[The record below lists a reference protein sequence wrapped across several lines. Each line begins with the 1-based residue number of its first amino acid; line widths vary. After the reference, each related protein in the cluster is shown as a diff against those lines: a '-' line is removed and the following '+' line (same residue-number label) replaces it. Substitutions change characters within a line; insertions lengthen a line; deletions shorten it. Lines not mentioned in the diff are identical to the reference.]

1 MPSLN
6 VEPQLVPVEAEAGRQ
21 DDHVERILNTAR
33 NLDPTLGNSC
43 DRLRD
48 QVKIRTVQC
57 LRTRQQSRGIGGGEA
72 LLALR

>member
-21 DDHVERILNTAR
+21 DDHVERVLNTAR
-33 NLDPTLGNSC
+33 NLDPTLSNF
-43 DRLRD
+43 RNWFRD

-57 LRTRQQSRGIGGGEA
+57 LRTRQQSRGRGGGEA
-72 LLALR
+72 SLALR